1 MDNGAHLYCCDF
13 QVHTPR
19 DRQWTGT
26 TCVTPDERAA
36 YAATLVDAC
45 RVKGLN
51 AIAIT
56 DHHDMAFVRNA
67 ARDETDTLG
76 QTFPVEQRLVVFPGI
91 ELTLGVPCQA
101 IMILDADFE
110 DNRF

>member
-1 MDNGAHLYCCDF
+1 MDNGAHFYCCDF

-56 DHHDMAFVRNA
+56 DHHDMAFVQYVRNA
-67 ARDETDTLG
+67 ARAY
-76 QTFPVEQRLVVFPGI
+76 PHRRIHQRTAFL
-91 ELTLGVPCQA
+91 C
-101 IMILDADFE
+101 ILPSCRCVTE
-110 DNRF
+110 RISLLR